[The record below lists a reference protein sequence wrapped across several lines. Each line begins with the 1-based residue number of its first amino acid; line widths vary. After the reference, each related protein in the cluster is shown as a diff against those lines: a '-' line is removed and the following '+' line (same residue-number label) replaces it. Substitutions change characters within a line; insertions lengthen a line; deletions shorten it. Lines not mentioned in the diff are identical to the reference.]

1 LLSYTLKVIEVLIIF
16 IKNNIG
22 NIMRRHEYESRY
34 NPAATELS
42 RALMYDGGIRP
53 DMLDKITRVL
63 DGVEVMDN
71 LITQK
76 DQVIVQKDSVI
87 NQKIVEL
94 QSTKQVLV
102 QKEQIIAQ
110 KEQSLEQLKKN
121 GGMGVR
127 EEFIYLLN
135 KLSPEAYSSDFS
147 KWSDKLPM
155 KKHVVNND
163 IQVMEKNIKIYKEE
177 LEKKEQED
185 IKKEFIASLHERY
198 PSTYSTDPSQW
209 FYKTGEKV
217 GQEYPMK
224 VHYDNNNFQIMVKNT
239 VTYKKEIEEINA
251 KKLEDAKRLKE
262 EEEVRKEQLL
272 IDNHREIEDL
282 KALIAQKE
290 LEKQE
295 VLTQTENVLNSKD
308 QLLLAKDSEME
319 SLRNLLL
326 QKEAKTQEL
335 LAQQEIEKQ
344 ELLAQKEVELA
355 NKSLVKNQVI
365 GELKEDIDL
374 KEKDAYK
381 LQIELLTKQLEAARE
396 IGKQKEINT
405 ELVEQN
411 EILGLKMQ
419 YYDMEVKNKEAE
431 KEIFL
436 TQKQKLSFLVSQKE
450 QEFQNLLI
458 QKEIEQK
465 ELLLA
470 KELAVTDKSFEKNQ
484 VIEQLREEIE
494 GLNKQLFDNQPI
506 YRSIYIE
513 DRSCQPG
520 ESLVERQMA
529 SLDLSSINLSP
540 INHGE
545 QNQIVGNII
554 GNFDINNVHTT
565 NSVLI
570 SGEVSQSFEI
580 VDTENF
586 H

>member
-1 LLSYTLKVIEVLIIF
+1 MLSYTLKVIEVLIIF

>member
-1 LLSYTLKVIEVLIIF
+1 
-16 IKNNIG
+16 
-22 NIMRRHEYESRY
+22 MRRHEYESRY

>member
-1 LLSYTLKVIEVLIIF
+1 
-16 IKNNIG
+16 
-22 NIMRRHEYESRY
+22 MRRHEYESRY

-102 QKEQIIAQ
+102 QKEQ
-110 KEQSLEQLKKN
+110 SLEQLKKN

-135 KLSPEAYSSDFS
+135 KLFLEAYSADFS

-198 PSTYSTDPSQW
+198 PNAYSANFEEWTSNL
-209 FYKTGEKV
+209 
-217 GQEYPMK
+217 PMK
-224 VHYDNNNFQIMVKNT
+224 KHVVNNNFDVMVKNT
-239 VTYKKEIEEINA
+239 KIYKQEIEEINT
-251 KKLEDAKRLKE
+251 KKLEEAKRLKE

-419 YYDMEVKNKEAE
+419 YYDMEVKNKESE

-494 GLNKQLFDNQPI
+494 GLNKQLLDNQPI

>member
-1 LLSYTLKVIEVLIIF
+1 MKDRERQAINNLNNLLQNRPAYNDFTQQIKSNVDILSQGLYDLDQEVKQKTF
-16 IKNNIG
+16 EVKN
-22 NIMRRHEYESRY
+22 REQLL
-34 NPAATELS
+34 A
-42 RALMYDGGIRP
+42 
-53 DMLDKITRVL
+53 
-63 DGVEVMDN
+63 
-71 LITQK
+71 QK
-76 DQVIVQKDSVI
+76 DQI
-87 NQKIVEL
+87 
-94 QSTKQVLV
+94 LV
-102 QKEQIIAQ
+102 QKEQKVGELQTTVFAD
-110 KEQSLEQLKKN
+110 SLHKLYPDSYSAK
-121 GGMGVR
+121 V
-127 EEFIYLLN
+127 EEW
-135 KLSPEAYSSDFS
+135 PDT
-147 KWSDKLPM
+147 LPM
-155 KKHVVNND
+155 KKHVVNNNVY
-163 IQVMEKNIKIYKEE
+163 VMEKNTAIYKP
-177 LEKKEQED
+177 LIEKKEKET
-185 IKKEFIASLHERY
+185 IKKEFVKSLNELDPY
-198 PSTYSTDPSQW
+198 NYTTDPTTW
-209 FYKTGEKV
+209 FYKDGR
-217 GQEYPMK
+217 GPLPMK
-224 VHYDNNNFQIMVKNT
+224 VHYDNNNYEVMVKNT
-239 VTYKKEIEEINA
+239 KTYKKEIEEIKA
-251 KKLEDAKRLKE
+251 KKLEEAKKLKE
-262 EEEVRKEQLL
+262 ETIQKEQLL
-272 IDNHREIEDL
+272 AQKDQLLSNKDNILNEKDQAIEAL
-282 KALIAQKE
+282 KLLIAQKE

-295 VLTQTENVLNSKD
+295 LLSQTENISTVKD
-308 QLLLAKDSEME
+308 QLLADKDREMQ
-319 SLRNLLL
+319 SLREELV
-326 QKEAKTQEL
+326 QKDREREEL
-335 LAQQEIEKQ
+335 LEQQEKEREELRVEKD
-344 ELLAQKEVELA
+344 LELA

-365 GELKEDIDL
+365 GELKEDIGL
-374 KEKDAYK
+374 KEKEAYK

-494 GLNKQLFDNQPI
+494 GLNKQLLDNQPI